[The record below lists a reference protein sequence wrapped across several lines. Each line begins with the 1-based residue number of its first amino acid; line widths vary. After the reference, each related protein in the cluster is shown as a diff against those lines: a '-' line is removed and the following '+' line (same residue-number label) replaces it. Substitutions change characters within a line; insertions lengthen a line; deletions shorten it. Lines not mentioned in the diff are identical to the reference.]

1 MLAGAL
7 NNPAVVLDMSD
18 MRRVEQ
24 IQREALHEA
33 ERYGDAQLATFLHAN
48 CVACYWLLGDWD
60 EAMAIAD
67 RSIAEFEESP
77 HVLEGP
83 SRLFRGY
90 MLLAR
95 GHRDPSLAD
104 FERALERARETPDD
118 AQTMAPAL
126 IRSAWAYLQV
136 ARASEARALFE
147 EALPQLRK
155 DPHAR
160 PWAMAEVAL
169 ELGESSAIREILEM
183 LPASTGQRAMLAVV
197 DEEFEKA
204 AELYAAAN
212 VRRFEAE
219 ARLRLAKQLL
229 ASRRTAE
236 GEAQL
241 VQSLDFYRSV
251 GATLFVERSAQFL
264 AESQRDSAYASAK
277 RSVIPAT

>member
-1 MLAGAL
+1 
-7 NNPAVVLDMSD
+7 
-18 MRRVEQ
+18 
-24 IQREALHEA
+24 
-33 ERYGDAQLATFLHAN
+33 
-48 CVACYWLLGDWD
+48 
-60 EAMAIAD
+60 
-67 RSIAEFEESP
+67 
-77 HVLEGP
+77 
-83 SRLFRGY
+83 
-90 MLLAR
+90 
-95 GHRDPSLAD
+95 
-104 FERALERARETPDD
+104 
-118 AQTMAPAL
+118 
-126 IRSAWAYLQV
+126 
-136 ARASEARALFE
+136 
-147 EALPQLRK
+147 
-155 DPHAR
+155 
-160 PWAMAEVAL
+160 MAEVAL

-183 LPASTGQRAMLAVV
+183 LPASTGKRAMLAVV

-212 VRRFEAE
+212 VRLFEAE